1 MISKVAKSNIKNIL
15 YILFCLLLISIPPR
29 AEAKV
34 EKIGAKDLKILLSKD
49 YDVKGVY
56 KLTLPLINTSDKDQ
70 QVYYELSGFKTKENK
85 TITVKLYEADGRN
98 PSLIYNGAP
107 VITGKS
113 TTFPGGAE
121 KSITLEF
128 IFDQVSDE
136 YSGKLTIYSFS
147 TKDKPSTSATGEV
160 SFTFTKFIEPKKDLP
175 EKALEVNFGSN
186 EPIRITKVIR
196 SKVISWIRGKV
207 NSLFCS
213 EDDKSAKSYNINLEN
228 KTKDYDIKN
237 GIIQPSS
244 FIKTEGDKKISERF
258 DLQKYRKN
266 LPSIDSNK
274 SDVVPLPLPQITKPG
289 TYNIKFNIEAAGVKP
304 QQVEAIVQ
312 ARYGVWSAVL
322 IILLGSVL
330 SYLVTRVVVIFRTK
344 YQRSISIRRIK
355 KEVEDYTD
363 DNDYL
368 KERIRALASISG
380 DLNHGKIFFI
390 SEDKT
395 KDFLELAKYLLE
407 VGNRKGE
414 IWYKLQEVG
423 APQGLV
429 EEASEHLKEVDRL
442 VAKYDVLANK
452 EDIKSRL
459 DKAEECTKQ
468 DKGASYWP
476 KLKQRIDEFLST
488 IGGGDAIPNTSIR
501 DYVRELK
508 NELEANRNKAEIEY
522 NKLKS
527 IEQTQRKLDL
537 IWMYKDKDGLEEA
550 VVAMRKNGDDALKRA
565 IGILKWSKE
574 NKTNWEKIKEKQA
587 KVKINQ
593 PLNIIEDEVGV
604 FTVDF
609 NEEGLNKSYL
619 VRKGLIYDWVFSRK
633 EGPDK
638 SSILSSPGIKTN
650 SVAKYFPDP
659 GIWEIT
665 LTITYKDETIED
677 FIKIT
682 KGEVRVKTNEDIK
695 RIRQIS
701 KAEVGLFIAAL
712 VFALLSGLKSEYLN
726 KPDFGSPSDFI
737 NLFLWAVALDQ
748 AKNFAGWL
756 KGIGETQK

>member
-1 MISKVAKSNIKNIL
+1 V
-15 YILFCLLLISIPPR
+15 
-29 AEAKV
+29 
-34 EKIGAKDLKILLSKD
+34 
-49 YDVKGVY
+49 
-56 KLTLPLINTSDKDQ
+56 
-70 QVYYELSGFKTKENK
+70 
-85 TITVKLYEADGRN
+85 
-98 PSLIYNGAP
+98 
-107 VITGKS
+107 
-113 TTFPGGAE
+113 
-121 KSITLEF
+121 
-128 IFDQVSDE
+128 
-136 YSGKLTIYSFS
+136 
-147 TKDKPSTSATGEV
+147 
-160 SFTFTKFIEPKKDLP
+160 
-175 EKALEVNFGSN
+175 
-186 EPIRITKVIR
+186 
-196 SKVISWIRGKV
+196 
-207 NSLFCS
+207 
-213 EDDKSAKSYNINLEN
+213 
-228 KTKDYDIKN
+228 
-237 GIIQPSS
+237 IIQPSS
-244 FIKTEGDKKISERF
+244 FIKAEGDKKISERF

-266 LPSIDSNK
+266 LHSIDSNK
-274 SDVVPLPLPQITKPG
+274 SDVVPLPLPEITKPG
-289 TYNIKFNIEAAGVKP
+289 TFNIKFNIEAAGVKP

-312 ARYGVWSAVL
+312 ARYGVWSAVF
-322 IILLGSVL
+322 IIFMGSVL
-330 SYLVTRVVVIFRTK
+330 SYLVTRVVVIFRTM
-344 YQRSISIRRIK
+344 YQRSISISRIK
-355 KEVEDYTD
+355 KEVEDYID

-429 EEASEHLKEVDRL
+429 EEASEHLKDVDRL
-442 VAKYDVLANK
+442 VAKCDVLANK

-468 DKGASYWP
+468 DRGASYWP
-476 KLKQRIDEFLST
+476 KLKQRIEKLLNE

-501 DYVRELK
+501 DYVRELT

-550 VVAMRKNGDDALKRA
+550 VVAMRENGDDALKRA
-565 IGILKWSKE
+565 IHILKWSKE

-609 NEEGLNKSYL
+609 GEEGLNRSYL

-650 SVAKYFPDP
+650 LVAKYFPDP

-682 KGEVRVKTNEDIK
+682 KGEVRVRLNEDIK

-701 KAEVGLFIAAL
+701 KAELGLFIAAL

-748 AKNFAGWL
+748 AKNFTGWL
-756 KGIGETQK
+756 KGIGETQKQP

>member
-1 MISKVAKSNIKNIL
+1 MISKVAKSNVKNVL
-15 YILFCLLLISIPPR
+15 YILFCLLLISVPPR

-34 EKIGAKDLKILLSKD
+34 EKIGTKDLKILLSKD

-147 TKDKPSTSATGEV
+147 TKDKPSTSAAGEV

-175 EKALEVNFGSN
+175 EKALEVNYGSN
-186 EPIRITKVIR
+186 EPIRIN
-196 SKVISWIRGKV
+196 KVISLL
-207 NSLFCS
+207 SS
-213 EDDKSAKSYNINLEN
+213 EGDESKNGYNINLAN
-228 KTKDYDIKN
+228 KTKEDPIKN
-237 GIIQPSS
+237 VIIQLSS
-244 FIKTEGDKKISERF
+244 FVKTEGDKKVSQRF
-258 DLQKYRKN
+258 DLQKDRTKP
-266 LPSIDSNK
+266 LSIDSNK
-274 SDVVPLPLPQITKPG
+274 SDVVSLSLPQIRKPG
-289 TYNIKFNIEAAGVKP
+289 TYNIKFNIEADGVKP

-312 ARYGVWSAVL
+312 ARYGARWAVF
-322 IILLGSVL
+322 IILIGSAL
-330 SYLVTRVVVIFRTK
+330 SYIVTRAVVIFRTK
-344 YQRSISIRRIK
+344 YARGISIKRIR

-368 KERIRALASISG
+368 KERIRALASISE
-380 DLNHGKIFFI
+380 DLNNSRIFI

-407 VGNRKGE
+407 VGNRKGA

-423 APQGLV
+423 VPQGLV

-459 DKAEECTKQ
+459 DKAEEYTKQ

-476 KLKQRIDEFLST
+476 KLKQRIEKLLNT
-488 IGGGDAIPNTSIR
+488 IGDDAIPNTSIR
-501 DYVRELK
+501 DYIRELK
-508 NELEANRNKAEIEY
+508 QELEENKNKPEIEY
-522 NKLKS
+522 DKLKS
-527 IEQTQRKLDL
+527 IELTQRKLDL
-537 IWMYKDKDGLEEA
+537 IWEYKDEEGLQKA
-550 VVAMRKNGDDALKRA
+550 IDAMRKDGEDGLKRA
-565 IGILKWSKE
+565 IDILKWTKE
-574 NKTNWEKIKEKQA
+574 NETNWGKIKDEQRN
-587 KVKINQ
+587 VKIC
-593 PLNIIEDEVGV
+593 PPSYVIEDEVGV
-604 FTVDF
+604 FTIDF
-609 NEEGLNKSYL
+609 GEEGLNKSYM
-619 VRKGLIYDWVFSRK
+619 VRRGLIYDWVFSRK
-633 EGPDK
+633 NGSDK
-638 SSILSSPGIKTN
+638 SSILSSLGMKSN

-659 GIWEIT
+659 GTWEIT
-665 LTITYKDETIED
+665 LTIRYKDETIEES
-677 FIKIT
+677 IRII
-682 KGEVRVKTNEDIK
+682 KGEIRVRPNEDK
-695 RIRQIS
+695 KWRKQIS
-701 KAEVGLFIAAL
+701 KVELSLTLAAL
-712 VFALLSGLKSEYLN
+712 GLALLSGLKSEYLS
-726 KPDFGSPSDFI
+726 KPDFGSLSNFVD
-737 NLFLWAVALDQ
+737 LFLWAVALDQ
-748 AKNFAGWL
+748 AKNFTGWL